1 MVTIHSNYLICKN
14 LFMLGMSTFIKF
26 VMTIDF
32 YIRKYYNKN
41 RDYIILGGKGM
52 RKGNTVI
59 INGRLINL
67 EKVTIE
73 ELDEIKKELEK
84 KEKFI
89 REQIDQLLAE
99 DE

>member
-1 MVTIHSNYLICKN
+1 
-14 LFMLGMSTFIKF
+14 MS
-26 VMTIDF
+26 IDF
-32 YIRKYYNKN
+32 YIRKYYNKI

-52 RKGNTVI
+52 HKENIVI

-73 ELDEIKKELEK
+73 ELEKIEKELDE
-84 KEKFI
+84 KEKYI
-89 REQIDQLLAE
+89 RAQIDQLLAE

>member
-1 MVTIHSNYLICKN
+1 
-14 LFMLGMSTFIKF
+14 
-26 VMTIDF
+26 
-32 YIRKYYNKN
+32 
-41 RDYIILGGKGM
+41 M

>member
-1 MVTIHSNYLICKN
+1 
-14 LFMLGMSTFIKF
+14 
-26 VMTIDF
+26 MTIDF